1 MWGVEVVAVEKQH
14 AADPVGG
21 VGDLHLHARHP
32 ALEVAAQPVLLAR
45 LAPGCPRVDA
55 VGNPEPHGLLEL
67 AHHGVVVVVAGEEHH
82 ALAVQALGD
91 QVEKPLRLGD
101 RVLDGGEQEVEQV
114 AEQDQLVDVVE
125 MRRETFE
132 RVGVR
137 QQVVARPGT
146 EVGVRDRQR
155 THRAR
160 RLVAPYYPVRDSATP
175 SHTAMSPSPMPI
187 DVGITPKC
195 V

>member
-55 VGNPEPHGLLEL
+55 VGDPQPHGLLEL
-67 AHHGVVVVVAGEEHH
+67 AHHGVVVVVAGEEHR

-91 QVEKPLRLGD
+91 QVEKALRLGD
-101 RVLDGGEQEVEQV
+101 RVLDGREQEVEQV

-132 RVGVR
+132 RVRV
-137 QQVVARPGT
+137 
-146 EVGVRDRQR
+146 
-155 THRAR
+155 
-160 RLVAPYYPVRDSATP
+160 
-175 SHTAMSPSPMPI
+175 
-187 DVGITPKC
+187 
-195 V
+195 